1 MPPGLRM
8 LADAACHDLR
18 ADTFF
23 IPGPRSGTRNPD
35 PLRVLDMAASAVL
48 DSGLACGDPE

>member
-1 MPPGLRM
+1 M

-18 ADTFF
+18 ADTSV
-23 IPGPRSGTRNPD
+23 IPAPRSGNRNPD